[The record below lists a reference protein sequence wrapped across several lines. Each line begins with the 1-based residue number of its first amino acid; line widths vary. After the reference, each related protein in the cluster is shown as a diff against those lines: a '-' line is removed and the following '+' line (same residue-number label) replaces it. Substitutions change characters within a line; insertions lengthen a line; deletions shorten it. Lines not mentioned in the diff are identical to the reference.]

1 MKYEEL
7 ITEKVL
13 DLLGLSKKPSAAS
26 ESLGVLGLIGVGV
39 VAGAALALL
48 LTPAPG
54 TELRE
59 QVARKLGIKDKG
71 NGQALDE
78 LIT

>member
-13 DLLGLSKKPSAAS
+13 DLLGLSRKASATS
-26 ESLGVLGLIGVGV
+26 QGLGALGLIGVGM

-48 LTPAPG
+48 LTPVPG

-59 QVARKLGIKDKG
+59 EVKRRLSRKAG
-71 NGQALDE
+71 NGEALDE